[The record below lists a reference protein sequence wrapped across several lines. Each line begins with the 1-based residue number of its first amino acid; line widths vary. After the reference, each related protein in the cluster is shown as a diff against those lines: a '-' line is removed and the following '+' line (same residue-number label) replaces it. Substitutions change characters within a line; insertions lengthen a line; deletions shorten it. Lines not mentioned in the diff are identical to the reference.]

1 MTDQLDAAFAALSDP
16 TRRDLVARLAIG
28 DATVSELAAP
38 YAMTIQAVSK
48 HLNVLAAARLVSKRP
63 QAQRRLV
70 HLEADALRALTG
82 WVEHYARL
90 AEQRYARLDDVLAAL
105 TDDTTHD
112 IAHDTAAEQPRQERN
127 QP

>member
-1 MTDQLDAAFAALSDP
+1 MTDQLDVAFAALSDR

-112 IAHDTAAEQPRQERN
+112 TAAEQPRQERN

>member
-38 YAMTIQAVSK
+38 YKMTIQAVSK
-48 HLNVLAAARLVSKRP
+48 HLNVLAAAGLVSKQP
-63 QAQRRLV
+63 QAQRRLI
-70 HLEADALRALTG
+70 HLEARALRLMTG

-90 AEQRYARLDDVLAAL
+90 AEQRFQRLEDVLAAL
-105 TDDTTHD
+105 TDNP
-112 IAHDTAAEQPRQERN
+112 AAPPPEQ
-127 QP
+127 

>member
-38 YAMTIQAVSK
+38 YDMTIQAVSK
-48 HLNVLAAARLVSKRP
+48 HLNVLAAAGLVSKRP

-90 AEQRYARLDDVLAAL
+90 ADQRYRRLDDVLDSL
-105 TDDTTHD
+105 D
-112 IAHDTAAEQPRQERN
+112 DTAATEPPQERN
-127 QP
+127 HP

>member
-48 HLNVLAAARLVSKRP
+48 HLNVLAAAGLVTKRP

-105 TDDTTHD
+105 TDDT
-112 IAHDTAAEQPRQERN
+112 AHNTAAEQPRQERN

>member
-28 DATVSELAAP
+28 DATVGELAAP
-38 YAMTIQAVSK
+38 YDMTIQAISK
-48 HLNVLAAARLVSKRP
+48 HLNVLVAAGLVSKRP

-70 HLEADALRALTG
+70 HLETDALRRLTD

-90 AEQRYARLDDVLAAL
+90 AEQRYRRLDDVLAAL
-105 TDDTTHD
+105 PENR
-112 IAHDTAAEQPRQERN
+112 AAAAPPLEGETS
-127 QP
+127 